1 VFVLIV
7 NSSLQV
13 GEWLGVTI
21 VAVVSTLVLVAVSW
35 AASRAF
41 HLKRELMSAMILSS
55 SFVNAG
61 NYGMPLSLFAFGEK
75 GLELAVIF
83 YIVGT
88 LLSFTVGVFIACRG
102 RYGFSES
109 VASVLRLPLIYAL
122 IAAVAV
128 RLGGFNLPQGILRGL
143 NLMGQAAIPA
153 MLILLGVELARS
165 TSKRADLVNLKWLGL
180 SSGIKLLFP
189 IFFVSQ
195 FAVFIGLRGLASSVA
210 LVQASMPTA
219 VYMAVITTKYGGN
232 SRFVTSGIVMST
244 LASIVTLTLLL
255 SYLI

>member
-1 VFVLIV
+1 M
-7 NSSLQV
+7 
-13 GEWLGVTI
+13 
-21 VAVVSTLVLVAVSW
+21 LVAVSW

-41 HLKRELMSAMILSS
+41 HLKRELRSAMILSS

-102 RYGFSES
+102 SYSFRES
-109 VASVLRLPLIYAL
+109 LASVFRLPLIYAL

-128 RLGGFNLPQGILRGL
+128 RLGGFNLPLGILRGL

-165 TSKRADLVNLKWLGL
+165 GSKGADFANWKWLGL

-189 IFFVSQ
+189 ILFVSQ
-195 FAVFIGLRGLASSVA
+195 FVLLIGLRGLASSVA

-219 VYMAVITTKYGGN
+219 VYMAVISTKYGGN
-232 SRFVTSGIVMST
+232 TSFVTSGIVMST
-244 LASIVTLTLLL
+244 LASMVTLTLLL